1 MAMSRKQGCPLSPLL
16 FVILW
21 LSCMMGSIWGK
32 IVGLALPSGKW
43 LRAQALGDDSFLF
56 LKALL
61 ANIAKAMEVWNV
73 FAY

>member
-1 MAMSRKQGCPLSPLL
+1 MLYTLDHTM
-16 FVILW
+16 W
-21 LSCMMGSIWGK
+21 E